1 MRVGTSTSWIRPIVK
16 ILDRYILSSYLK
28 TFFSVF
34 IILMFIFVLQTIWL
48 YIAELAG
55 KDLDVWVVLKFLW
68 YVSPRLIPLVLPLT
82 ILVTSLM
89 VFGSFSEKYEFAA
102 MKANG
107 ISLQRAMKSLMLFIG
122 GLAILAFFFAN
133 NVIPYS
139 EYKWKN
145 LRRNIAQVSPAMAI
159 VEGQFS
165 SIGENFNIKVDKK
178 SGDREQ
184 YLTGVVIHQKNPD
197 NLSKNT
203 TVIIAKEGEL
213 ASAEGSNTL
222 SLILKDGNYY
232 EDVILKNKKKERN
245 NLPFVKSYFE
255 EYTINI
261 DLTAL
266 YSTDI
271 DKDNNVSDHNMYKID
286 ELFREID
293 TLSRRYTEDI
303 KLFGNTMYYRFG
315 LSRVQDTNR
324 RRKEVAPDKEFM
336 DLFNINQQSEILGTA
351 IDNVRGS
358 LQTVQGKKR
367 EFQIKTKRLNKH
379 EIALHEKYV
388 LGVACIILFFVGAPL
403 GAIIRKGGMGLP
415 MVVAILLFLTYHFI
429 GIFAKNSAED
439 GTLPPFV
446 ASWLSTAIMLP
457 IGIWLTYR
465 ATTDQGIM
473 DWDAFRQ
480 RLNRILGRKEK
491 EEVQEAPLI
500 LTQYEKALVL
510 SKSEDELIGILR
522 NFDQLDH
529 SEDVRKAIIKRLMEK
544 GYSEQE
550 LTDGLMEEHSKHILA
565 QESYKRFLKSS
576 KYASI
581 AWVATLAMVMAYV
594 LLFGTKLNLGI
605 IGFKISVYL
614 RPVSF
619 VIYMFFFV
627 KSLIHHTQFYK
638 AIGKKQDGF
647 MWLFTLLIGILM
659 YVVVRQL
666 FKKQM
671 KEQLEYLR

>member
-1 MRVGTSTSWIRPIVK
+1 MK
-16 ILDRYILSSYLK
+16 ILDRYILSTYLK

-107 ISLQRAMKSLMLFIG
+107 ISLQRAMKSLMFFIG

-165 SIGENFNIKVDKK
+165 SIGDNFNIKVDKK

-184 YLTGVVIHQKNPD
+184 YLTGVVIHQKNPQ
-197 NLSKNT
+197 NLAKNA

-213 ASAEGSNTL
+213 ASAKGSNTL

-232 EDVILKNKKKERN
+232 EDVQLKNKKKQRS
-245 NLPFVKSYFE
+245 LPFVKSYFE

-261 DLTAL
+261 DLTEL

-286 ELFREID
+286 ELHREID
-293 TLSRRYTEDI
+293 TLSRNYSED
-303 KLFGNTMYYRFG
+303 LERFATNMYYRFG
-315 LSRVQDTNR
+315 LSSAADSLRPQK
-324 RRKEVAPDKEFM
+324 KEQSAPPEGFM
-336 DLFNINQQSEILGTA
+336 ELFSINQQSEILGTA

-358 LQTVQGKKR
+358 LSTIEAKKR
-367 EFQIKTKRLNKH
+367 EFQIKTKSLNKH

-439 GTLPPFV
+439 GTLHPAI

-457 IGIWLTYR
+457 IGMWLTYR

-473 DWDAFRQ
+473 DLDAFRQ
-480 RLNRILGRKEK
+480 RIRRLLGRPEPTVV
-491 EEVQEAPLI
+491 EEAPLI

-510 SKSEDELIGILR
+510 SKTEEELIDILR
-522 NFDQLDH
+522 DFERLGY
-529 SEDVRKAIIKRLMEK
+529 SEDVRKAIIKRLKGIGYTEK
-544 GYSEQE
+544 E
-550 LTDGLMEEHSKHILA
+550 LTEGLMEEHDKHSLA
-565 QESYKRFLKSS
+565 HESYQRFLKSS
-576 KYASI
+576 KHALI
-581 AWVATLAMVMAYV
+581 AWVTTLAIVVAYV
-594 LLFGTKLNLGI
+594 MLFGSKLDLGI
-605 IGFKISVYL
+605 ISFKISVYL
-614 RPVSF
+614 RPLSF
-619 VIYMFFFV
+619 LIYMYFFV

-638 AIGKKQDGF
+638 AIGKKQDGVI
-647 MWLFTLLIGILM
+647 WVFTLLLGVLM
-659 YVVVRQL
+659 YAVVRQL